1 MTYDEMEQELRHLE
15 YVMGH
20 ITPADTVPTLDYW
33 RSRLH
38 ALRQESGEPAQRERL
53 HRLEQLLCSLEY
65 SVQNRMEVAVSR
77 RSAHSPSR
85 SRR

>member
-38 ALRQESGEPAQRERL
+38 TLRQESAEPAQRERL

-65 SVQNRMEVAVSR
+65 SAHNRMEATVSR
-77 RSAHSPSR
+77 RLAHSSNR

>member
-1 MTYDEMEQELRHLE
+1 MTYDKMERELQHLE

-20 ITPADTVPTLDYW
+20 ITAADTVPTLDYW

-38 ALRQESGEPAQRERL
+38 SLRQESTEPAQRERL

-77 RSAHSPSR
+77 RFAHSASR